1 MTVVNNPFCIEP
13 HASDL
18 TSRSFISAAQQALE
32 AAMRGSPE
40 NVWSVNSS
48 DLDRSP
54 FPLSRFPSSPE
65 GSNLLAHLEATVPLQ
80 EPVPFRCK
88 RTGPAAKRLP
98 SALPWL
104 RYDALPGLVWFHR
117 SNNKGI
123 PLERRKCEVLQPFP
137 RPRQRS
143 WRHMAHISG
152 CECHRGERQSSYTG
166 KPCGLTAEHAS
177 LPIPG
182 EMFASQ
188 RTCDTTLKTLAEPQG
203 V

>member
-1 MTVVNNPFCIEP
+1 MTVVNNPSCIEP

-18 TSRSFISAAQQALE
+18 TSQSFISTAQQALE

-54 FPLSRFPSSPE
+54 SPLSRFPSSPE
-65 GSNLLAHLEATVPLQ
+65 GSNLLAHPEATVPLQ

-123 PLERRKCEVLQPFP
+123 PLERGRVRFCNHFHG
-137 RPRQRS
+137 RARD
-143 WRHMAHISG
+143 
-152 CECHRGERQSSYTG
+152 RGATWPTSVAANAIGVRD
-166 KPCGLTAEHAS
+166 KALTQES
-177 LPIPG
+177 PVG
-182 EMFASQ
+182 
-188 RTCDTTLKTLAEPQG
+188 
-203 V
+203 